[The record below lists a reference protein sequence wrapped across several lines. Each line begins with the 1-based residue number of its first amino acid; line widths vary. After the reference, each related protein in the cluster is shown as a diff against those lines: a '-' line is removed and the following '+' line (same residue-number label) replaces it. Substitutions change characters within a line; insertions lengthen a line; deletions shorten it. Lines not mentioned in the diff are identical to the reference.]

1 MGSRARRVPSPVPRP
16 VIFDTDWCTD
26 VEDISAGRV
35 LLHMER
41 AGYVDVR
48 ACVINCTNPVLAGSL
63 DAFLTAHGRTGM
75 PIGVPV
81 TPQADTANA
90 AHTKLFDEWPH
101 KVGLEGT
108 VEDAV
113 TLMRRTLATA
123 EQRVDIISIGHLGN
137 LADLLDSAADQHSAL
152 AGPELVAAKVGTV
165 WTMIGEWPTGSEY
178 NANHSTWTAQAAA
191 QVASEW
197 PRPIIF
203 SGFSVAQHVSVG
215 GTLFGFWP
223 SDAVQVAYVASSY
236 TNGYGR
242 GHGWDSLGVY
252 IGCIGDVEDAGFSV
266 VDTGTAAFNP
276 STGANTWTSSPSGLH
291 KYVALAESK
300 SWFERKIA
308 DLLEPDWVPTAT
320 AATNRVWDAS
330 SGAWV
335 TQDQTK
341 PLGASGI
348 VRAST
353 ASATLTTGLVMHLHA
368 ADLSDLADN
377 ATVSHWPCRM
387 GNWPAYQTTSGS
399 RPVFRTAVGG
409 RPAVQSA
416 GNKGLVT
423 DEVVPPR
430 EMTCYALV
438 YQPTVP
444 SSVEMILTAH
454 AAADYPRMWHVR
466 LNASGAA
473 ESVAFHTGSAT
484 TEAGPT
490 ISSTTWQVVTVRIS
504 PTLGTFE
511 ALLDGAGSGSSTA
524 IGGVLNGG
532 RMRLAVMYY
541 LVSSSFSFTGSLAE
555 LRLYDRWHNDATV
568 AGIVT
573 EMKA

>member
-1 MGSRARRVPSPVPRP
+1 VPRP

-26 VEDISAGRV
+26 VEDVSAGRV

-41 AGYVDVR
+41 AGYIDVR
-48 ACVINCTNPVLAGSL
+48 ACVINCTNAVLAGSL
-63 DAFLTAHGRTGM
+63 DAFLTAHGRTGI
-75 PIGVPV
+75 PIGVCV
-81 TPQADTANA
+81 TAQADTASA
-90 AHTKLFDEWPH
+90 GLTKLFDEWPH
-101 KVGLEGT
+101 QVGFGGT

-113 TLMRRTLATA
+113 TLMRRTLAAA

-137 LADLLDSAADQHSAL
+137 LADLLASDGDDISSLDGTAL
-152 AGPELVAAKVGTV
+152 VSAKVGTV

-178 NANHSTWTAQAAA
+178 NANHSTWTRQAAA
-191 QVASEW
+191 TVASTW
-197 PRPIIF
+197 PRPIVF

-215 GTLFGFWP
+215 GTLFGFHND
-223 SDAVQVAYVASSY
+223 DALAVAYVASGY

-242 GHGWDSLGVY
+242 GHGWDSLGTY
-252 IGCIGDVEDAGFSV
+252 IGCIGDVEDAGFTV
-266 VDTGTAAFNP
+266 VDTGTAAFNS
-276 STGANTWTSSPSGLH
+276 STGANTWTSNPAGLH

-300 SWFERKIA
+300 AWFERKIA
-308 DLLEPDWVPTAT
+308 ELLEPDWVPTAT

-335 TQDQTK
+335 PQDQTK
-341 PLGASGI
+341 PLGVSGI

-368 ADLSDLADN
+368 ADLTDLADN
-377 ATVSHWPCRM
+377 ATVAHWPCRM
-387 GNWPAYQTTSGS
+387 GNWPVYQTSSGS
-399 RPVFRTAVGG
+399 RPVFRTAVAG

-430 EMTCYALV
+430 EFTCYALV

-454 AAADYPRMWHVR
+454 AAADYPRMWQVR
-466 LNASGAA
+466 VNASGAA
-473 ESVAFHTGSAT
+473 EVVSFHTGSAA

-490 ISSTTWQVVTVRIS
+490 MSATTWQVVTVRMS
-504 PTLGTFE
+504 PTLGTME
-511 ALLDGAGSGSSTA
+511 ALLDGTGSGGATS

-532 RMRLAVMYY
+532 RMRMAVMYY
-541 LVSSSFSFTGSLAE
+541 LVSSSFSWTGSIAE
-555 LRLYDRWHNDATV
+555 LRLYDRWHNDTTV